1 MCEEKDL
8 EIILQHMARSY
19 YLVFGGDVVKILLY
33 GSYARGDY
41 QKDSDI
47 DLAAIVRGRRLDLQ
61 EGLKKIWDVSGD
73 LELEY
78 GIVVSPTVIP
88 FEEFEIYKKDLS
100 YYRNIWME
108 GVEICV

>member
-47 DLAAIVRGRRLDLQ
+47 DLAAIVRGVAWTCRK
-61 EGLKKIWDVSGD
+61 G
-73 LELEY
+73 
-78 GIVVSPTVIP
+78 
-88 FEEFEIYKKDLS
+88 
-100 YYRNIWME
+100 
-108 GVEICV
+108 